1 MHAPPPRFPTRSRR
15 VGGASWHAR
24 RTPAWAFGV
33 VLALLVAG
41 CGSGAPVRQGAT
53 PAPEDVST
61 LNELVVRVNEA
72 RAEGRDCGSRGW
84 FDAAPPLR
92 SEPRLMGVAQAHSE
106 DQQARGVMSHRGSD
120 GSSPSQR
127 VSDAGYVWRTV
138 GENVAWG
145 YPSAASVLDGWLG
158 SPGHCANLMN
168 PAFEDLGVGRA
179 GGYWTQVF
187 AAPR

>member
-1 MHAPPPRFPTRSRR
+1 VFVA
-15 VGGASWHAR
+15 
-24 RTPAWAFGV
+24 
-33 VLALLVAG
+33 LATLLVAG
-41 CGSGAPVRQGAT
+41 CGTGTSAWQGAA
-53 PAPEDVST
+53 PSPEDVAT

-92 SEPRLMGVAQAHSE
+92 TEARLMGVAQAHSE
-106 DQQARGVMSHRGSD
+106 DQRDRGVMSHQGSD
-120 GSSPSQR
+120 GSGPSDR
-127 VSDAGYVWRTV
+127 VSDAGYAWRTV

-145 YPSAASVLDGWLG
+145 YPSVAAVMDGWLG

-168 PAFEDLGVGRA
+168 PAFEELGVGLA
-179 GGYWTQVF
+179 GSYWTQVF